1 MDFLKQCNYDFSNM
15 NINDKLRVFEELTK
29 LKSSFISDIAAEFKL
44 ININLND
51 NFTKMFINLIK
62 KYAECRIEFWDNDD
76 IGHPIRI
83 YEYSDELNNNFCDLY
98 SLINDL
104 ISSDNKE
111 NYAYLKDFNIVF
123 DNIFVSL
130 V

>member
-1 MDFLKQCNYDFSNM
+1 MIILQ
-15 NINDKLRVFEELTK
+15 
-29 LKSSFISDIAAEFKL
+29 
-44 ININLND
+44 
-51 NFTKMFINLIK
+51 KMFIDLVK
-62 KYAECRIEFWDNDD
+62 KYAQYYIEFWDNDD
-76 IGHPIRI
+76 IGYAIKI

-111 NYAYLKDFNIVF
+111 NYAYLKYCNIVF
-123 DNIFVSL
+123 DNIFTSL